1 MICKF
6 WLKGRC
12 DRIDNC
18 RYAHG
23 EEEKRRACSL
33 VPCHFLKTRGRCRLG
48 SECMYAHSEDTE
60 PVGATSV
67 EADDTRIVPELNVL
81 TDTTSDSQKYV
92 DQDHAPKE
100 TQAYKEAWQRGQFDK
115 TRICSFWQHRRCQR
129 GDECK
134 YAHGEVEQR
143 QACARILC
151 REFLQRGIC
160 DQGSECWYS
169 HEESNKSEGEAA
181 DGLNLTAISSVS
193 TSAPSSPVAC
203 PDSDSESKEASSTK
217 ELDSNVGGA
226 PAGKTL
232 LCSFWLEGRCERGS
246 ACRYAHSEDEKKEAC
261 GLIQC
266 QYYAKGHCRLGSDCL
281 YLHSADLVLCKEAES
296 GNDEGKSSSS
306 TEIGDAVSVLEFLGS
321 SSSVLSEGVES
332 EPQEFLV
339 GNFDKTRLC
348 KFWQKRRCHR
358 GSDCKFAHGEEEQR
372 RACGS
377 IACRKVQEDGGCPD
391 GPACLFA
398 HPKQQAVLSAE
409 VSKATA
415 MSSVESRP
423 RSDTWPCMTTPI
435 LKPSVP
441 NSNALSSPW
450 LKSIPC
456 SRMAW
461 ADLADGEEEE
471 LLAPA
476 A

>member
-1 MICKF
+1 MDKTLICKF

-12 DRIDNC
+12 DRTDNC

-23 EEEKRRACSL
+23 EEEKKRACSL
-33 VPCHFLKTRGRCRLG
+33 LPCHFLKTRGRCRLG
-48 SECMYAHSEDTE
+48 SECMYAHSEDNE
-60 PVGATSV
+60 PLGALSAEVAEVRT
-67 EADDTRIVPELNVL
+67 DPELTSL
-81 TDTTSDSQKYV
+81 TGDASESQKDV
-92 DQDHAPKE
+92 EQDHAPKE
-100 TQAYKEAWQRGQFDK
+100 RQVYKEAWQRGQFDK

-134 YAHGEVEQR
+134 YAHGEEEQR
-143 QACARILC
+143 KACGRIPC

-160 DQGSECWYS
+160 DLGSECWYT
-169 HEESNKSEGEAA
+169 HGESNKSGDEAA
-181 DGLNLTAISSVS
+181 RDRSLTAISSAS
-193 TSAPSSPVAC
+193 TSASSTPSAY
-203 PDSDSESKEASSTK
+203 PDSDLESKEASCTK
-217 ELDSNVGGA
+217 ELDSHWGGA

-246 ACRYAHSEDEKKEAC
+246 ACRYAHSEVEKKEAC
-261 GLIQC
+261 RLIQC

-281 YLHSADLVLCKEAES
+281 YLHSADLVLRKEAES
-296 GNDEGKSSSS
+296 GNDEGKSSTS
-306 TEIGDAVSVLEFLGS
+306 TEVGDMEFLGS
-321 SSSVLSEGVES
+321 SSSVLSEGAES
-332 EPQEFLV
+332 EPQELPA

-348 KFWQKRRCHR
+348 KFWQKRKCQR
-358 GSDCKFAHGEEEQR
+358 GSDCKFAHSEEEQQK
-372 RACGS
+372 ACGK
-377 IACRKVQEDGGCPD
+377 IMCRKVQEDEGCPD

-398 HPKQQAVLSAE
+398 HPKQQADLPK

-415 MSSVESRP
+415 IALVDPRP
-423 RSDTWPCMTTPI
+423 RTGTWPCMTTPI

-441 NSNALSSPW
+441 DSSALSSPW

-456 SRMAW
+456 PRMAW
-461 ADLADGEEEE
+461 ADLADGDDEE